1 MTRPL
6 RIVARVHSMPP
17 DHNAG
22 SEWMLH
28 SMLRPLV
35 QRGHDVQVWL
45 SRYGASREPYTLD
58 GVQVVPQ
65 SARLDL
71 PTAIRRADLVISHLE
86 NVPSAGAMARG
97 YGKPLVVIGHNCAG
111 VIFRNM
117 ALAGTAL
124 AVYNSHA
131 MRREADV
138 VFGERPEWPRPQR
151 EIVVRPPVFAA
162 DYATTPGD
170 RVTLVNLCKEKGGEV
185 FWRLARRLPDVKF
198 LAVKGAYGQQITY
211 DDLPNVDIVDHTP
224 GDRMR
229 DEVYARTRVLLMP
242 STSESWGRAAVEAM
256 HSGIPVICSPLPG
269 TVEMA
274 GEAGIFAEPRD
285 TGAWVAAVKRLLE
298 PGEWRLASK
307 RALARARELDPAK
320 DLAAWCDAV
329 EELGGSRGRVR

>member
-1 MTRPL
+1 MVRPL

-45 SRYGASREPYTLD
+45 SRYGATREEYALD
-58 GVQVVPQ
+58 GVRVVPQ

-71 PTAIRRADLVISHLE
+71 PKAIRRSDLVISHLE

-97 YGKPLVVIGHNCAG
+97 YGKPLVVIGHNCAP
-111 VIFRNM
+111 VIFRSM
-117 ALAGTAL
+117 ALAGTTL
-124 AVYNSHA
+124 AVYNSVA

-138 VFGERPEWPRPQR
+138 IFGERPEWPRPER
-151 EIVVRPPVFAA
+151 ELIVRPPVYAA

-170 RVTLVNLCKEKGGEV
+170 RVTLVNLCKEKGGDV
-185 FWRLARRLPDVKF
+185 FWALARRMPDVKF
-198 LAVKGAYGQQITY
+198 LAVKGAYGQQITH
-211 DDLPNVDIVDHTP
+211 DDLPNVEIVPHMP

-229 DEVYARTRVLLMP
+229 DEVYACTRVLLMP
-242 STSESWGRAAVEAM
+242 SVSESWGRAAVEAM
-256 HSGIPVICSPLPG
+256 HSGIPVICAPTPG
-269 TVEMA
+269 MVEMA
-274 GEAGIFAEPRD
+274 GEAGIFAEAGDKP
-285 TGAWVAAVKRLLE
+285 AWEAALRRLLE

-307 RALARARELDPAK
+307 RAAARARELDPTA
-320 DLAAWCDAV
+320 DLAAWCSAV
-329 EELGGSRGRVR
+329 EDVGGRRGSVR